1 MNYLKGYKF
10 RAFIGVLFKL
20 IEAIFELILP
30 FLMVALI
37 DNGIKNQDLNM
48 IYILVV
54 LMGVMS
60 LLGYLSSLVCQYN
73 ASIVS
78 QGVGGKLRS
87 ALMKKINTFS
97 NKEMDQFGAST
108 LVNRMVIDINQ
119 IQLMVAMTIRLAVRA
134 PILMIGSIFALYN
147 INAKIALSLLV
158 FFPVFIIVIITFMY
172 LSSKLYKKVQVQT
185 DKLVNKISEVLSGI
199 RIVRSFSRADDESK
213 KIQIMNEDLEKKTKV
228 LGIVTT
234 LSSPITSLL
243 MNLVM
248 LILIYQGSLFVNLGT
263 MTQGQMVA
271 IINYCTQLVLAL
283 LVFMNL
289 VMIYSRG
296 IAASNRV
303 KEVLHTQKSITV
315 SDDAVKD
322 LGSDLTINFDNVSFS
337 YPGESYHVVSNMSFI
352 IKPNTMV
359 GFIGLTGSAKS
370 TLMYLLMRYYDVSEG
385 AIYINDIN
393 IKDIDLYTLR
403 EKIGYATQSAQ
414 FIQGTLFDNVAM
426 GKDVDVAHA
435 LRMAQA
441 QDILDKG
448 LDSEILAY
456 GSNLSGGQKQ
466 RVNIAR
472 ALAKNPAILILDD
485 SLSALDY
492 LTDQKLRTNIQEN
505 YKNMTSIVITQRT
518 TSLQK
523 ADTIYV
529 LEDGQLKD
537 AGDHDSLLKRNKLYQ
552 EIHETQVRGEH
563 NV

>member
-147 INAKIALSLLV
+147 INAKIALSLLI

>member
-134 PILMIGSIFALYN
+134 PILMTGSIFALYN

-537 AGDHDSLLKRNKLYQ
+537 AGDHNSLLKRNKLYQ

>member
-60 LLGYLSSLVCQYN
+60 LLGYLSSLVCQDN